1 VIRKTCVIAAIA
13 LYREVMSRSFIKM
26 NGLGNDFVIV
36 QPGEEAFEPTP
47 DQAREICD
55 RIDGVG
61 CDQLIV
67 LDPSE
72 TATIRMRIWNADG
85 SEVAACGNAARCV
98 GWLFIQ
104 AGKRG
109 RVTLETAGG
118 VLEAT
123 KESDGAVTVDMGVPR
138 LEWDEIP
145 LSGPADTLEMDLRV
159 AQAKGGPGAVS
170 MGNPHVVFFVDNVD
184 TAPVDTLGPWLEKH
198 QRFPEGVNVGF
209 AQIVSPERIRLRVW
223 ERGVGVTRSC
233 GTGACAALVA
243 ASRRK
248 LAARRATIET
258 EGGDLIIEWRESDGH
273 VLMTGAVEVEFTGR
287 LPSLNPPAPEA
298 ALEEPPFAANDFGD
312 DYSRS
317 QENGY
322 EQDSRPQGD
331 REQGY
336 DDDYG
341 RYSDEPV
348 SDRPLGR
355 I

>member
-1 VIRKTCVIAAIA
+1 
-13 LYREVMSRSFIKM
+13 MSRSFIKM

-36 QPGEEAFEPTP
+36 QPGEDAFEPNP

-61 CDQLIV
+61 CDQLVV
-67 LDPSE
+67 LEPTES
-72 TATIRMRIWNADG
+72 ATIRMRIWNADG
-85 SEVAACGNAARCV
+85 GEVSACGNAARCV

-123 KESDGAVTVDMGVPR
+123 KAPDGAVTVDMGAPR
-138 LEWDEIP
+138 LTWSEIP
-145 LSGPADTLEMDLRV
+145 LSAEADTLELDLRV
-159 AQAKGGPGAVS
+159 AQARGGPGAVS

-243 ASRRK
+243 ANRRK
-248 LAARRATIET
+248 LASRRATIET
-258 EGGDLIIEWRESDGH
+258 EGGELIVEWRESDDH
-273 VLMTGAVEVEFTGR
+273 VLLTGPVEVEFTGR
-287 LPSLNPPAPEA
+287 LPSLNPPTAEPGQEEA
-298 ALEEPPFAANDFGD
+298 PFAANDFDGD
-312 DYSRS
+312 YNRDQGFDQAEPSDESR
-317 QENGY
+317 EPGY
-322 EQDSRPQGD
+322 ED
-331 REQGY
+331 EF
-336 DDDYG
+336 G
-341 RYSDEPV
+341 RFSDA

>member
-1 VIRKTCVIAAIA
+1 
-13 LYREVMSRSFIKM
+13 MSRSFIKM

-36 QPGEEAFEPTP
+36 QPGEEAFEPNP

-67 LDPSE
+67 LEPSE
-72 TATIRMRIWNADG
+72 KATIRMRIWNADG

-118 VLEAT
+118 VLEAA
-123 KESDGAVTVDMGVPR
+123 KSPDGAVTVDMGVPR
-138 LEWDEIP
+138 LGWNEIP
-145 LSGPADTLEMDLRV
+145 LAAEADTLELDLRV

-184 TAPVDTLGPWLEKH
+184 AAPVETLGPWLEKH
-198 QRFPEGVNVGF
+198 QRFPDGVNVGF

-248 LAARRATIET
+248 LASRRATIET
-258 EGGDLIIEWRESDGH
+258 EGGELIVEWRESDGH
-273 VLMTGAVEVEFTGR
+273 VLLSGAVEVEFTGR
-287 LPSLNPPAPEA
+287 LPSLNPPAPEPTR
-298 ALEEPPFAANDFGD
+298 EEAPYVANDFGG
-312 DYSRS
+312 DYNRDYDQG
-317 QENGY
+317 QEEGRTSEQGREPGY
-322 EQDSRPQGD
+322 E
-331 REQGY
+331 
-336 DDDYG
+336 DDYG
-341 RYSDEPV
+341 RYSDA

>member
-1 VIRKTCVIAAIA
+1 
-13 LYREVMSRSFIKM
+13 MSRSFIKM

-36 QPGEEAFEPTP
+36 QPGEDAFEPTP

-67 LDPSE
+67 LEPSE

-109 RVTLETAGG
+109 RVTLETAAG

-123 KESDGAVTVDMGVPR
+123 KGPDGTVTV
-138 LEWDEIP
+138 P
-145 LSGPADTLEMDLRV
+145 LSAEADTLELDLRV
-159 AQAKGGPGAVS
+159 AQARGGPGAVS

-184 TAPVDTLGPWLEKH
+184 SAPVDTLGPWLEKH

-209 AQIVSPERIRLRVW
+209 AQIISPDRLRLRVW

-233 GTGACAALVA
+233 GTGACAAVVA
-243 ASRRK
+243 ANRRG
-248 LAARRATIET
+248 LTLRRVTVET
-258 EGGDLIIEWRESDGH
+258 EGGELSIEWSEADDH
-273 VLMTGAVEVEFTGR
+273 VLLTGAVEAEFTGR
-287 LPSLNPPAPEA
+287 LPSLNPPAPEPA
-298 ALEEPPFAANDFGD
+298 RDEGPYAANDFSGD
-312 DYSRS
+312 YNREFDH
-317 QENGY
+317 GA
-322 EQDSRPQGD
+322 EQDRGFEGD
-331 REQGY
+331 RERGY
-336 DDDYG
+336 DDEFG
-341 RYSDEPV
+341 RYSDAPA